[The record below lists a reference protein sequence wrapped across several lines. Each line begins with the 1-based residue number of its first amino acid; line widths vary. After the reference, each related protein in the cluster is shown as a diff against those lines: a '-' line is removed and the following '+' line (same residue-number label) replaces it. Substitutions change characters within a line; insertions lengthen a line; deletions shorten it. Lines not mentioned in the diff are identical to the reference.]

1 MRSSARSLGAVLA
14 IAAAT
19 VLPPAPAFAEIVNFS
34 YSGGQTICLAGL
46 CPAAVD
52 AASGTGSFSFA
63 AGLGTVALADVTGFS
78 LSLTDTVTLAD
89 ALNLLGLPP
98 LVTRFTYGLSDLAAL
113 FATIGADGVP
123 TDLALA
129 TDAIFGSDLTFGG
142 ASSTPEDLQVSSL
155 APGDAMTT
163 DGAGLAGLAGLAWRR
178 RRAG

>member
-1 MRSSARSLGAVLA
+1 M
-14 IAAAT
+14 
-19 VLPPAPAFAEIVNFS
+19 
-34 YSGGQTICLAGL
+34 
-46 CPAAVD
+46 
-52 AASGTGSFSFA
+52 
-63 AGLGTVALADVTGFS
+63 TGFS
-78 LSLTDTVTLAD
+78 LSLTDAVTLAD
-89 ALNLLGLPP
+89 AINLLGLPP

-163 DGAGLAGLAGLAWRR
+163 DGAGLAGLAGARLAPPPRQVARLVIGWRCR
-178 RRAG
+178 CAERVHSVVRSWCASRAGMVHSERHV